1 MSIIITDNFQVNTNQ
16 PIDDRMSVGTSSIFN
31 MGETYSM
38 TYKTKDDILYRY
50 PGLRVWDFNDAVPY
64 VWTGATW
71 LNENTT
77 GALIEGAGNG
87 STGYTNYVVKFKN
100 DSTLLTKSL
109 LFDNNSNVGI
119 GISSGISPNSV
130 QQWLSSSTGDVLTNS
145 TLSTSLINRGLHVYG
160 NIKTNNFF
168 SGDGQYII
176 NIHANNIRTG
186 SLNLARI
193 DVPTS
198 PVLGQ
203 TYLLSNTNGNSVWV
217 SSAIFSTANNLNII
231 EDNTSGSQFMTF
243 AAGTGTQQLKV
254 SNKVKFSPSNGA
266 LYLVDG
272 NVNEPVYSFLNS
284 TNSGMYFNN
293 NHVTFSILGNDTVR
307 FGTSGVTI
315 KSSAPGVDLLDVN
328 GNKCLSIYSVSD
340 SNLIEIRNTALIL
353 GTNATQ
359 RLRIEANG
367 YIGIGT
373 VGSSALTIRANN
385 TTSAGGVRL
394 LGYTYQSDIS
404 YWADSE
410 FAMQYNGVY
419 KNLISSTGVSYFNGG
434 NVGIG
439 VSVPAYKLDVN
450 GGINIGLNQYI
461 TSGGQKVLKYTSTS
475 NISFLGSVGHSA
487 NTSPDWRVMDQS
499 EGNTLLYVSLD
510 GVQIGTTSGSS
521 LFKLNVNG
529 IINASAY
536 YLNGSPITF
545 ALQKVVMLTT
555 FAADRNYY
563 VYTGLTF
570 GNTMTSVIAMLVCK
584 VANNGFSV
592 GDCVTAPT
600 PYPQDSGR
608 TAAQGIGVQFNTND
622 YSVVYIMTNDE
633 MHIMTSFNPQGGA
646 VANNVK
652 ITPSQWS
659 IKLIISYY

>member
-1 MSIIITDNFQVNTNQ
+1 MSIIITDNFQVNTSQ
-16 PIDDRMSVGTSSIFN
+16 PIDDRLSVGTSSIFN

-64 VWTGATW
+64 VWTGAIW

-87 STGYTNYVVKFKN
+87 STGYTNYLVKFKN

-119 GISSGISPNSV
+119 GISTGISPNSV
-130 QQWLSSSTGDVLTNS
+130 QQWVSSSTGDVLTNT

-176 NIHANNIRTG
+176 NLHANNIKTG

-193 DVPTS
+193 DVPVS

-203 TYLLSNTNGNSVWV
+203 AYILSNTNGNTTWV
-217 SSAIFSTANNLNII
+217 SSAAFSTANNLNII
-231 EDNTSGSQFMTF
+231 EDNTSGAQFMTF
-243 AAGTGTQQLKV
+243 AAGTGAQQLKV
-254 SNKVKFSPSNGA
+254 SNKVKFSPNNGA

-293 NHVTFSILGNDTVR
+293 NHVTFSILGSDVVR
-307 FGTSGVTI
+307 FSTSGITI

-328 GNKCLSIYSVSD
+328 GNKCLSIYSVAT
-340 SNLIEIRNTALIL
+340 SNLIEVRNTSLIF
-353 GTNATQ
+353 GTNALQ
-359 RLRIEANG
+359 RMEIAGNG
-367 YIGIGT
+367 FVGINT
-373 VGSSALTIRANN
+373 SPSSILTIRATNPA
-385 TTSAGGVRL
+385 SAGGIRL

-404 YWADSE
+404 YWAESE

-439 VSVPAYKLDVN
+439 VSAPAYKLDVN
-450 GGINIGLNQYI
+450 GGINVGLNQYI
-461 TSGGQKVLKYTSTS
+461 TAGGAKMHRYTTTINHTISGTQ
-475 NISFLGSVGHSA
+475 
-487 NTSPDWRVMDQS
+487 DWRVV
-499 EGNTLLYVSLD
+499 NTAESPLMIVAND
-510 GVQIGTTSGSS
+510 GGVMIGTTTTSPTY
-521 LFKLNVNG
+521 KLNVNG
-529 IINASAY
+529 IINTTGY

-545 ALQKVVMLTT
+545 ALQKVVMLTS
-555 FAADRNYY
+555 FIADRNYY

-608 TAAQGIGVQFNTND
+608 TSAQGIGVQFNTND
-622 YSVVYIMTNDE
+622 YSVVYVMTNDE